1 MYTKQSKLILMS
13 ILLIIIPMTIY
24 ADIEGKDF
32 GEQFVYP
39 DIGEVYVLTVTPISG
54 FMLDSK
60 YALVGDIDIKGI
72 ILCRVVVIFS
82 YTEPSIYGIFK
93 MSGKYIGT
101 YADTGVPV
109 FEAIEYRNID

>member
-1 MYTKQSKLILMS
+1 MYTTERKLILMFV
-13 ILLIIIPMTIY
+13 LLIIIPMTLY

-60 YALVGDIDIKGI
+60 YALVGDVDIRNI

-82 YTEPSIYGIFK
+82 YAEPSVYGVFK

-109 FEAIEYRNID
+109 FEAIEYSNVD